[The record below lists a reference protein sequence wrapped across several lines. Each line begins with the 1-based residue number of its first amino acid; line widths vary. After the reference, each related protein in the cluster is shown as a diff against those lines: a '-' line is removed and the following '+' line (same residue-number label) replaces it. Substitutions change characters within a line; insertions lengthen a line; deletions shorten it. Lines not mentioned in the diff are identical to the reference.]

1 MQCKRIMFFCAVI
14 TIFALLSG
22 CGNGSNEAV
31 SGWKFPLAANISD
44 GCILHCFCWDFN
56 TIKNSMADIAAA
68 GFSAVQTSPANAC
81 YEGDGGGME
90 LFGDGKWYYHY
101 QPVDWKLGNYQLGTR
116 DEFAAMCAEAEKYG
130 IKVIV
135 DVVPNHTT
143 PVISAVSASLAS
155 AAGGMHRLYHKGA
168 ENALSDFSDRLKC
181 TTYSMGGLP
190 DVNTENP
197 GFQDYFIAYLND
209 CVACGADGFRFDTAK
224 HIGLPDDPKE
234 NDGYQNNFWTRVKTE
249 VTGADGLFMYGE
261 VLQGANER
269 ISAYIE
275 AIGAATASAYGIK
288 LRSAVSGGRFSAA
301 TLGNFFAGGE
311 TRRLVTWVESHD
323 NYINDG
329 NWAVMDEDDVILGY
343 AVAAARSGGTPL
355 FFNRP
360 YGADKQNR
368 WGEMNRIGCAGSDGY
383 KNPAVRAVNFFRIA
397 MAGEDEELSEAAG
410 GSVLIVSRGNKGAV
424 IINAGK
430 AVEVDFPV
438 SLRNGTYINRV
449 DGETEFRVKGGKLT
463 SDSPL
468 PAESVVVLYNK
479 NYIKTAGQIY
489 LGIEGSTRFQ
499 SGKPCVVSLEAENA
513 VESFYSV
520 NGSAGQP
527 FSDGTE
533 IEIPWDGESAVVLT
547 LTAAGSEGQTSFR
560 EFVFTGL

>member
-14 TIFALLSG
+14 TVFALLSS

-31 SGWKFPLAANISD
+31 SGGKFPLAANISD

-116 DEFAAMCAEAEKYG
+116 DEFASMCAEAEKYG
-130 IKVIV
+130 VGVIV

-143 PVISAVSASLAS
+143 PEISAVSGDLVA
-155 AAGGMHRLYHKGA
+155 AAGGMDKLYHKGA
-168 ENALSDFSDRLKC
+168 VNTLSTFSDRLKC

-234 NDGYQNNFWTRVKTE
+234 DDGYANNFWPRIKDE
-249 VTGADGLFMYGE
+249 VDGAGKLFMYGE
-261 VLQGANER
+261 VLQGSNER
-269 ISAYIE
+269 ISDYIE

-288 LRSAVSGGRFSAA
+288 LRSAVLSGKFSAA
-301 TLGNFFAGGE
+301 TLSNFFAGGE
-311 TRRLVTWVESHD
+311 NRRLVTWVESHD

-329 NWAVMDEDDVILGY
+329 NWAAMDENEAILGY
-343 AVAAARSGGTPL
+343 AIAAARSGGTPL
-355 FFNRP
+355 FFSRP

-397 MAGEDEELSEAAG
+397 MTGEDEKMSEASG
-410 GSVLIVSRGNKGAV
+410 GSVLVIERGNRGAV
-424 IINAGK
+424 LVNAGK
-430 AVEVDFPV
+430 EVEVDFPV
-438 SLRNGTYINRV
+438 SLRNGTYVNRV
-449 DGETEFRVKGGKLT
+449 DGKTEFNVKNGKLT
-463 SDSPL
+463 SSSPL
-468 PAESVVVLYNK
+468 AGESVVVLYNK
-479 NYIKTAGQIY
+479 NYRDTAGQIY
-489 LGIEGSTRFQ
+489 LGIKGSTRFR
-499 SGKPCVVSLEAENA
+499 SGIPCVVSLETRNA
-513 VESFYSV
+513 ADSFYSI
-520 NGSAGQP
+520 NGSTPEP
-527 FSDGTE
+527 FSDGMELE
-533 IEIPWDGESAVVLT
+533 ILPAGDEPVVLT
-547 LTAAGSEGQTSFR
+547 LTASGNEGQSSFR
-560 EFVFTGL
+560 EFVFTGM